1 MTTTFSRSKRAAVLT
16 GMGALA
22 AMAAPLKASA
32 SELKFRISVDTG
44 PNHITNITIREFL
57 AKLRTATNGQVNGEL
72 FESGSLYAARD
83 EARAIARGDLDMSVT
98 VSVWLS
104 AFSPDLGL
112 LDLPLFSG
120 RSPQH
125 VNALVDGP
133 VGKVLTRRTEDKL
146 GVIIPGRWFLL
157 GFASTFGGRR
167 EIKSFDDF
175 KGGRFRVPGGAAFV
189 ARYRAL
195 GGEGVSIPFPDVPT
209 ALSQG
214 TIDGLLT
221 TNETIRSAKLHEAG
235 VKSAFVDQVA
245 VIYILPMVSKQFW
258 SKLGEKNQKA
268 FAAAWE
274 SVVDGERAEA
284 LRRQDSAAADL
295 ARAGV
300 RYTTPN
306 PAELK
311 AVNDRMNALI
321 PEIVNALKIDPAV
334 VAQAQAELA
343 KMK

>member
-1 MTTTFSRSKRAAVLT
+1 MATVVTGAVRALLSTGVLAV
-16 GMGALA
+16 ALQ
-22 AMAAPLKASA
+22 AAPLQSQAA
-32 SELKFRISVDTG
+32 ELRFRISVDSG
-44 PNHITNITIREFL
+44 ANHVTNITVKDFL
-57 AKLRTATNGQVNGEL
+57 AKLRTATGGEVNGEL

-104 AFSPDLGL
+104 AFSPDIGL

-120 RSPQH
+120 RSPQQ

-133 VGKVLTRRTEDKL
+133 VGKLLTKRTEEKL
-146 GVIIPGRWFLL
+146 GVIVPGRWFLL
-157 GFASTFGGRR
+157 GFASTFGARR
-167 EIKSFDDF
+167 EIKSFADF

-189 ARYRAL
+189 ARYKAL
-195 GGEGVSIPFPDVPT
+195 GGEGISIPFPDVPT

-245 VIYILPMVSKQFW
+245 VIYILPMVSKSFW
-258 SKLGEKNQKA
+258 SKLGEKHRKA
-268 FAAAWE
+268 FADTWE

-284 LRRQDSAAADL
+284 LRRQDAAAAEL
-295 ARAGV
+295 AKAGV
-300 RYTTPN
+300 KYTQPD

-311 AVNDRMNALI
+311 AVNERMNALI
-321 PEIVNALKIDPAV
+321 PEIVKALKIDPAV

-343 KMK
+343 KMP

>member
-1 MTTTFSRSKRAAVLT
+1 MARFLSQGFKAGLLAGMATLAILTAPMKSDAA
-16 GMGALA
+16 
-22 AMAAPLKASA
+22 
-32 SELKFRISVDTG
+32 EQRFRISVDTG
-44 PNHITNITIREFL
+44 ANHITNITIKEFL
-57 AKLRTATNGQVNGEL
+57 DKLRKATNGEVNGEL
-72 FESGSLYAARD
+72 FESAALYAARD

-104 AFSPDLGL
+104 AFSPDLSL

-133 VGKVLTRRTEDKL
+133 VGRQLTRRTEEKL

-167 EIKSFDDF
+167 DIKSFDDF

-189 ARYRAL
+189 ARYKAL

-221 TNETIRSAKLHEAG
+221 TNETIRSAKLQETG

-258 SKLGEKNQKA
+258 SRLGEKNQKA
-268 FAAAWE
+268 FTAAWE

-295 ARAGV
+295 AKAGV
-300 RYTTPN
+300 KYTTPSA
-306 PAELK
+306 AELR
-311 AVNDRMNALI
+311 AVNERMNALI
-321 PEIVNALKIDPAV
+321 PEIVTALKIDPAL